1 MKILFFCTAHNSLS
15 QRLYLEL
22 SSSGHNVSIEYAL
35 SDEKMIEAVA
45 LFHPDLVL
53 CPFLIT
59 RVPQEI
65 YNTIL
70 TLIMHPGPPGDA
82 GPSALDWVL
91 LGDDG
96 STDDAGRLLTELD
109 SKPMRPGRTHWG
121 VTVLQAVEQ
130 FDAGPVWAFEQFPVD
145 IDQSGLTK
153 SELYRGPMTRAAIN
167 AIRHAL
173 TRVQNTAK
181 ASRLSSQSSFTP
193 KLKADPLYGQLSV
206 SESLPFQGGKTHHRP
221 LLKAAQRDFDVSR
234 HSFYQISRRIRC
246 ADSQPGVLSKVFGPS
261 LFLYEGI
268 VDENLAARHSMP
280 IQGTTTKIIAVRD
293 EAVCICTCD
302 GKGLWITHLRR
313 PKGSNPILFPK
324 VPATSCLGEI
334 GILSAAQTQKLSCSS
349 TCDWSR
355 ASYGTFQEIWV
366 DFDVDEN
373 FNKTAYLY
381 FKFYNCAMA
390 TDQCSR
396 LIEAMNYIISESTA
410 ENPLHAVALMGGSY
424 FSNGIALNVIEAA
437 ADPAEESWLNIN
449 RIDDVVH
456 YILYEFPG
464 HGILTIAAIRGNA
477 AAGGVALAAACDI
490 IIAGSEAFLNPAY
503 RTVGLYGSEYHTL
516 SYYGRCGKARAKK
529 ILRAMTPM
537 RPLEA
542 QRIGLIDY
550 IFPGTGEELEDY
562 IRSHIVMLLRP
573 RCPNRGLWKA
583 KVDLS
588 LASLARARATEL
600 IEMSKDFWS
609 TRSIRYHD
617 RRFDFVRKVKPVHT
631 PLRFAKHRRPIHA
644 QCFDFEERDDFDD
657 LEYYRKSAE
666 VQLKARLYDEISTS
680 RRSSIV
686 TLPRLETAGLGARKT
701 ETMFSCYYKPI
712 DDLPSPPETPL
723 LGATSST

>member
-1 MKILFFCTAHNSLS
+1 M
-15 QRLYLEL
+15 
-22 SSSGHNVSIEYAL
+22 
-35 SDEKMIEAVA
+35 
-45 LFHPDLVL
+45 
-53 CPFLIT
+53 
-59 RVPQEI
+59 
-65 YNTIL
+65 
-70 TLIMHPGPPGDA
+70 
-82 GPSALDWVL
+82 
-91 LGDDG
+91 
-96 STDDAGRLLTELD
+96 
-109 SKPMRPGRTHWG
+109 
-121 VTVLQAVEQ
+121 
-130 FDAGPVWAFEQFPVD
+130 
-145 IDQSGLTK
+145 
-153 SELYRGPMTRAAIN
+153 
-167 AIRHAL
+167 
-173 TRVQNTAK
+173 
-181 ASRLSSQSSFTP
+181 
-193 KLKADPLYGQLSV
+193 
-206 SESLPFQGGKTHHRP
+206 
-221 LLKAAQRDFDVSR
+221 
-234 HSFYQISRRIRC
+234 
-246 ADSQPGVLSKVFGPS
+246 
-261 LFLYEGI
+261 
-268 VDENLAARHSMP
+268 
-280 IQGTTTKIIAVRD
+280 
-293 EAVCICTCD
+293 
-302 GKGLWITHLRR
+302 
-313 PKGSNPILFPK
+313 
-324 VPATSCLGEI
+324 
-334 GILSAAQTQKLSCSS
+334 
-349 TCDWSR
+349 
-355 ASYGTFQEIWV
+355 

-381 FKFYNCAMA
+381 FNFYNGAMA

-424 FSNGIALNVIEAA
+424 SSNGIALNVIEAA

-464 HGILTIAAIRGNA
+464 RGILTIAAIRGNA

-490 IIAGSEAFLNPAY
+490 TIAGSEAVLNPAY
-503 RTVGLYGSEYHTL
+503 RTIGLYGSEYYTL

-573 RCPNRGLWKA
+573 RCLKRGLWKA

-609 TRSIRYHD
+609 TCSIRYHD

-631 PLRFAKHRRPIHA
+631 PLRFAKHRRLIHA
-644 QCFDFEERDDFDD
+644 HCFDFEETDDFDN

-666 VQLKARLYDEISTS
+666 VQLKARLCDEISTS